1 MLNCLNMELT
11 GKMSVGN
18 LLLKQK
24 EILLGVPHAANLQTA
39 ANTSET
45 GTELS
50 SNSGVQLSP
59 SMDKT

>member
-1 MLNCLNMELT
+1 MESCLNMELT
-11 GKMSVGN
+11 AKMSVGT
-18 LLLKQK
+18 LLLKQR
-24 EILLGVPHAANLQTA
+24 EIFLGVPQAANLQTA

-59 SMDKT
+59 STDKA